1 MYMTPAR
8 FIKAIMFVAALLL
21 AAGADAQVLNQ
32 APTPAASGSRLNWP
46 RTFAGQP
53 DFEFSRSEVIEDSAK
68 QNKGKPLAVPVL
80 SDLLEDVPLDPL
92 RLTQVAVG
100 PSGTTV
106 SGTADDG
113 GNVQYGPSGEPLT
126 SSTLPALNVPESL
139 DLREFRSGMAQRLAE
154 YMQNWHPDLRTFEL
168 SYLLRGL
175 ALNGV
180 MTSPER
186 RAIIN
191 GTTYAVGDQIKATVT
206 IAPSDPE
213 LIAVLE
219 DQLPAEGTVTKEQ
232 AQAYFDVYEQTVAT
246 LAAQRKTN
254 PGQYQRTFTLPVTVR
269 AIQSRKV
276 TLEFNGVTYDL
287 AIPFAM

>member
-1 MYMTPAR
+1 ML
-8 FIKAIMFVAALLL
+8 FVVALLP
-21 AAGADAQVLNQ
+21 AAGANAQVINQ
-32 APTPAASGSRLNWP
+32 AATPAAGGSNRLNWP

-53 DFEFSRSEVIEDSAK
+53 DFEFSRGEAIEDSAK
-68 QNKGKPLAVPVL
+68 QNKGKPFSVPTL

-92 RLTQVAVG
+92 RLTQVKSV
-100 PSGTTV
+100 SGSTV
-106 SGTADDG
+106 SGTADTG
-113 GNVQYGPSGEPLT
+113 AAQYGPTGDIIT
-126 SSTLPALNVPESL
+126 SSSLPVLNVPESL

-154 YMQNWHPDLRTFEL
+154 YMQTWHPDLRTFEL

-175 ALNGV
+175 VLNGV

-191 GTTYAVGDQIKATVT
+191 GTTYGVGDQIKATVT

-219 DQLPAEGTVTKEQ
+219 DQLPVEGTVTAEQ
-232 AQAYFDVYEQTVAT
+232 AKMYLDVYEETVAS
-246 LAAQRKTN
+246 LAAQRKNN